1 MPFGSR
7 NANKPTWF
15 TIVMHE
21 YAPLT
26 FFMVWVTAS
35 KTILSTSAS
44 GFAWSS
50 LLTSSAKTLSKT
62 SESLDVFIMRP
73 PSEFVSSS
81 ALVKLPLW
89 MR

>member
-1 MPFGSR
+1 
-7 NANKPTWF
+7 
-15 TIVMHE
+15 MHE

-26 FFMVWVTAS
+26 CFMVLVTAS
-35 KTILSTSAS
+35 NTVLSTSAS

-73 PSEFVSSS
+73 PRSLISSS
-81 ALVKLPLW
+81 AFVRLPL
-89 MR
+89 